1 MQKKEVNRL
10 FDLNEKRD
18 LIKLSYSRISS
29 FDKDG
34 PMSLIKRKVVQNE
47 GATIGSL
54 TDDLLNDIINKTQEF
69 DKLYYTYNGTKPTAT
84 LGKLA
89 DKVLE
94 KYESLPPKD
103 SVLLLID
110 ENKFWSSTVKEDVL
124 DKKYNTKEFWDY
136 LKAQYASKDKTL
148 ATTSDIMWAQD
159 LVDTLLTHENSK
171 HIFNNDNEKINQVN
185 FKFEYDIFLLR
196 GMLDILSID
205 HKNKTVRMIDLK
217 TGSNPVSEFV
227 SSFIKWRYYIQE
239 AVYTKAI
246 KTILKEFKLEEY
258 EVLPFQFLYISRYEK
273 IPFLFEVGEKWHKAA
288 LKGFKTSSGWEY
300 KGFEELIQDIKWHH
314 SNKIYDCSKTMY
326 EANGFMKLN
335 DDFITIK

>member
-1 MQKKEVNRL
+1 MEESL
-10 FDLNEKRD
+10 DLNVKRD

-34 PMSLIKRKVVQNE
+34 PMSLVKRTFVQNE

-54 TDDLLNDIINKTQEF
+54 TDDLLNDIVNKTQEF
-69 DKLYYTYNGTKPTAT
+69 DNLYYTYDGTKPTAT

-89 DKVLE
+89 DIIIEDYKTIPNKEEVL
-94 KYESLPPKD
+94 KLIKD
-103 SVLLLID
+103 
-110 ENKFWSSTVKEDVL
+110 NGFWSSTVKEDVL

-136 LKAQYASKDKTL
+136 LKAQYASKEKTL

-159 LVDTLLTHENSK
+159 LVDILLTHENSK
-171 HIFNNDNEKINQVN
+171 YIFDNDDEKINQIKFQFN
-185 FKFEYDIFLLR
+185 YKDFKLR
-196 GMLDILSID
+196 GLLDILSIN
-205 HKNKTVRMIDLK
+205 HKDKTVRMIDLK
-217 TGSNPVSEFV
+217 TGSNSVSEFV

-246 KTILKEFKLEEY
+246 DTILKDLKLEEY
-258 EVLPFQFLYISRYEK
+258 KVLPFQFLYISRYEK
-273 IPFLFEVGEKWHKAA
+273 IPFVFEVGEKWHKAA
-288 LKGFKTSSGWEY
+288 LNGFKTTSGWEY
-300 KGFEELIQDIKWHH
+300 KGLEELLQEIKWHVN
-314 SNKIYDCSKTMY
+314 NKIYNCSKVMY